1 VSPQAASTGEA
12 AQDAATN
19 TAVRSDRPIMV
30 FVPDDDQDN
39 KYNRK
44 LLDIVFKNE
53 KLAVGAKFFRT
64 LKVNASDVS
73 QDRLLKA
80 AGKSTP
86 RVIFLRRDYTVS
98 AVLEKRQLSAG
109 KIISAMK
116 RVVNKEYKTKFD
128 KLFKGYVKLLNEL
141 DRLEARKSQ
150 VADLRSRL
158 QAKPNRSKLKKLEK
172 MEREYKADREAWA
185 AKEKEMLALEMK
197 GAKKGPDA

>member
-1 VSPQAASTGEA
+1 MSPQAASTGEA
-12 AQDAATN
+12 APDAATN

-64 LKVNASDVS
+64 LKVNAADVS

-141 DRLEARKSQ
+141 DRLEARKLQ
-150 VADLRSRL
+150 IADLRSRL
-158 QAKPNRSKLKKLEK
+158 QAKPSRSKQKKLEK
-172 MEREYKADREAWA
+172 MEREYKADREAWTGR
-185 AKEKEMLALEMK
+185 EKEMLALEMK